1 MLPFKFGGAQESVD
15 LFTKL
20 AENALGN
27 PGLEGAIR
35 IGTGVVEL
43 IAVILLL
50 IPKQSLK
57 GALLIVETTLGAP
70 ASHALFIGFPGH
82 GPLPLIAVIALICE
96 ATYIWKSKL
105 ELLKLFGRL
114 K

>member
-1 MLPFKFGGAQESVD
+1 MLPFKFGGAQESVG

-27 PGLEGAIR
+27 PGLEGAI
-35 IGTGVVEL
+35 
-43 IAVILLL
+43 
-50 IPKQSLK
+50 P
-57 GALLIVETTLGAP
+57 
-70 ASHALFIGFPGH
+70 IGFLGH

>member
-1 MLPFKFGGAQESVD
+1 MTPWTLRFIPAVIVDQMLPFKFGGAQESVD

-20 AENALGN
+20 AENALGH

-57 GALLIVETTLGAP
+57 AALLIVDDDAWSSRKSRSRHWISRP
-70 ASHALFIGFPGH
+70 W
-82 GPLPLIAVIALICE
+82 
-96 ATYIWKSKL
+96 ATSSNRSD
-105 ELLKLFGRL
+105 RL
-114 K
+114 DL